1 MRRAT
6 WLLVPVAIAGLLAA
20 CGGGEESL
28 AVGDT
33 APGFSLS
40 DTTGTTVS
48 LSEYA
53 NGKPVLLYFHM
64 AVG

>member
-1 MRRAT
+1 MRGAT
-6 WLLVPVAIAGLLAA
+6 WLVFPIAMAALLAA
-20 CGGGEESL
+20 CGGSEESL

-40 DTTGTTVS
+40 DTTGSTVS